1 MLQTRDT
8 NLAGLI
14 ETADLDAR
22 YDQQAKKL
30 ISNVMILSWI
40 LKETLNEYKGLSVAE
55 VAECIIGK
63 PEISKKAVHQDM
75 PDRDVTEAADRSVEG
90 MNTESNSM
98 NEHTVHYD
106 IRFKAKIPGTNDA
119 VDLIINVEVQVDA
132 SSGRKIIR
140 RGFYYCTRMVSEQYG
155 TEFTDDH
162 YEKIKKV
169 VSIWICP
176 NPTKKRRDSIVV
188 GKLNGEVIYGEP
200 DFEESD
206 FDLAEVIV
214 ISLNDESETSEQ
226 SIIRLL
232 SVLLS
237 GKDTAEQK
245 KDVLKNEFDIPMTVE
260 FTKEVNDMATLS
272 SAFRSS
278 VEMRVRQEE
287 RQEMA
292 ADMLKDQMPF
302 AEIVKYSRLTNE
314 AVEELA
320 KSMGVQIIYDKK

>member
-40 LKETLNEYKGLSVAE
+40 LKETLKEYKGLSVAE

-75 PDRDVTEAADRSVEG
+75 PDMDDTEAADRTVEG

-188 GKLNGEVIYGEP
+188 GKLNGEVIYGNP

-214 ISLNDESETSEQ
+214 ISLDDESETSEQ

-272 SAFRSS
+272 RA
-278 VEMRVRQEE
+278 VEVRKEQEV

-302 AEIVKYSRLTNE
+302 AEIVKYSRLTKE